1 MEEELLNTI
10 NNLIGG
16 RNTFFERTINRL
28 SIGTRDATVTTF
40 LLNERCFMELI
51 NRIHTSHQ
59 RTTAAATA
67 LLTMNLPQ
75 AFMDPVIVTPTQT
88 HIERATVTV
97 VDVPANTR
105 CAICQDDITA
115 NATQIRH
122 CEHMYHS
129 ACFTQWFSMSVR
141 CPVCRHD
148 IRQPA

>member
-1 MEEELLNTI
+1 MEEELLTTI

-28 SIGTRDATVTTF
+28 SVATRDATVTTF

-67 LLTMNLPQ
+67 LLTMSFPQ
-75 AFMDPVIVTPTQT
+75 SFMDPVTVAPTQT
-88 HIERATVTV
+88 HIDRATVTV
-97 VDVPANTR
+97 VDVPPNTR

-115 NATQIRH
+115 NAMQIVH

-148 IRQPA
+148 IRQTA